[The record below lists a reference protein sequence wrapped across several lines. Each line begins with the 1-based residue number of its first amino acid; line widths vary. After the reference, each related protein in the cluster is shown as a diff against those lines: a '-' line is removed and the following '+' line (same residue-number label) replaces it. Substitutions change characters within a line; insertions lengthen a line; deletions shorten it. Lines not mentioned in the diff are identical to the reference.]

1 MKIIQLICLVI
12 LSSFIACVQNTNKN
26 LDGNSYQISAW
37 DINHPEKQDPDIV
50 VFKNNTMDSESCHQ
64 YGFSASPYQCTY
76 KDGIYSFSSTTK
88 SSTEG
93 EMQFTGTVKD
103 HEISGNFIWKKAGQ
117 ADIHYAFKGN
127 LKN

>member
-103 HEISGNFIWKKAGQ
+103 HEISGSFVWKKAGQ